1 MNIKS
6 ILNVFLAVGPSVKS
20 WIFSDG
26 KFVPKRAIILIV
38 TLVLL
43 TLGTHFFGEE
53 TVNSAVDALD
63 EISDVIGYGD

>member
-1 MNIKS
+1 M
-6 ILNVFLAVGPSVKS
+6 LNVLLVVVPSVKR

-26 KFVPKRAIILIV
+26 KFVPKRAIILII

-43 TLGTHFFGEE
+43 TLGTHFFGED

-63 EISDVIGYGD
+63 EVSDVIGYGG